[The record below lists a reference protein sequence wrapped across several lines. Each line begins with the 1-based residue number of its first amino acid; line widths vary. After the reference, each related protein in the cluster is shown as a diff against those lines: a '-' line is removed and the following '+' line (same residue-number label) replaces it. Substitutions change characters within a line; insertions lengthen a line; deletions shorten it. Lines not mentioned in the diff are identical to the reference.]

1 MRYLTI
7 GKLARATGVGIE
19 TIRFY
24 ERSGLLPP
32 PRRRESGYREYGEE
46 DVRRLQFIRRA
57 KSLGFSLREIKELL
71 ELRTSP
77 ETTCDDVRQR
87 AEKKIATIEQK
98 IAELQR
104 VKQALQ
110 ELAASCVGSGPQG
123 ECPILE
129 ALDRVEANSENLT
142 K

>member
-7 GKLARATGVGIE
+7 GKLARATGTSVE

-32 PRRRESGYREYGEE
+32 ARRRESGYREYTEE
-46 DVRRLQFIRRA
+46 DVRRLRFIRRA
-57 KSLGFSLREIKELL
+57 KALGFSLREIKELL

-77 ETTCDDVRQR
+77 TTTCEEVRHH
-87 AEKKIATIEQK
+87 AEAKIAAIEAK

-104 VKQALQ
+104 VKQALE
-110 ELAASCVGSGPQG
+110 ELAASCYGSEPQG

-129 ALDRVEANSENLT
+129 ALDRVERDD
-142 K
+142 